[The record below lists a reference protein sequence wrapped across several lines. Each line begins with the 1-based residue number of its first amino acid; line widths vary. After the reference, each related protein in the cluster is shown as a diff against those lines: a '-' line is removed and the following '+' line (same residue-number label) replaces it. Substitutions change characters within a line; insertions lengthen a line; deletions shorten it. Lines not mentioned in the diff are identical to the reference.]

1 MDAYRGKKAKMN
13 GISSVKMRV
22 YIECQLKSAAMFVS
36 IQERLQYALVQL
48 KWSFAQNSK
57 QQTQIVRVAFF
68 SLHSPFRS
76 NLKWDLNYILAI
88 TVF

>member
-48 KWSFAQNSK
+48 KWSFAQNSSHK
-57 QQTQIVRVAFF
+57 HKLFVLHFF
-68 SLHSPFRS
+68 LSTHHLEATW
-76 NLKWDLNYILAI
+76 NEI
-88 TVF
+88 